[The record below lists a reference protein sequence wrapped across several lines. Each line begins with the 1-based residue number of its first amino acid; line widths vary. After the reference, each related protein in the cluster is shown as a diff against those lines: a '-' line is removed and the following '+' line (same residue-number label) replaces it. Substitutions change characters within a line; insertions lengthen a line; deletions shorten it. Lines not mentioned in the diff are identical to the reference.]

1 MQLFIC
7 CTSYSQYILILE
19 ISKGQSFCFSNC
31 FFIWVGGVGCGGGG
45 EEGRRRYF
53 VVFFFFLPVIS
64 SVNQNCSW
72 ECFLSTFF
80 GFGNM
85 DSVLPASGCVFP
97 VISENS

>member
-1 MQLFIC
+1 M
-7 CTSYSQYILILE
+7 E
-19 ISKGQSFCFSNC
+19 
-31 FFIWVGGVGCGGGG
+31 GVGRRAGGAILW
-45 EEGRRRYF
+45 
-53 VVFFFFLPVIS
+53 VFFFLPVIS